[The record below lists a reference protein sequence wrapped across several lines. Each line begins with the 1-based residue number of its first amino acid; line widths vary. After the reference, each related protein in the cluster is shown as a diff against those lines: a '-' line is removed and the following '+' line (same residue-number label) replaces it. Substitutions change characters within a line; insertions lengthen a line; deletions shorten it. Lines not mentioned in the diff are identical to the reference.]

1 MELKAIIVMV
11 DIILVKVATSII
23 IWATKFI
30 IINYFNLSIL
40 IIIECQLYRFD
51 FIIMVDC
58 SYIVGEYFNFNIFK
72 EQFVMVI
79 VKDFKLFV
87 EELEFMLI
95 TNCKVIKYSELLA
108 IYIILVIIMNFV
120 DNFILNNYLIF
131 VSKFHY

>member
-1 MELKAIIVMV
+1 VELKAIIVMV

-120 DNFILNNYLIF
+120 DNFILNNYLFF

>member
-1 MELKAIIVMV
+1 VELKAIIVMV

-72 EQFVMVI
+72 EQFVRVI

>member
-72 EQFVMVI
+72 EQFVRVI

-120 DNFILNNYLIF
+120 DNFILNNYLFF

>member
-30 IINYFNLSIL
+30 IINYFNLNIL

-72 EQFVMVI
+72 EQFVRVI

>member
-72 EQFVMVI
+72 EQFVRVI

>member
-1 MELKAIIVMV
+1 MV

-72 EQFVMVI
+72 EQFVRVI

-120 DNFILNNYLIF
+120 DNFILNNYLFF

>member
-1 MELKAIIVMV
+1 VELKAIIVMV

-30 IINYFNLSIL
+30 IINYFNLNIL
-40 IIIECQLYRFD
+40 IIIECQLYQFD
-51 FIIMVDC
+51 SIIMVDC

-72 EQFVMVI
+72 EQFVRVI